1 MRYVVGLYCGA
12 IVKSMICGEGGN
24 APGCVCSGCGGI
36 GGSASGAREKNHH
49 KAMNTTTTND
59 KTNTIA

>member
-1 MRYVVGLYCGA
+1 MGLYCGA
-12 IVKSMICGEGGN
+12 IVKSMICGESGN

-49 KAMNTTTTND
+49 THCQDIVHLVRPMA
-59 KTNTIA
+59 